1 MAWETTEDMVLDS
14 YSTCRNAERIENLSA
29 CFYSNLKTHRLW
41 ITEFSKQEVEGR
53 DERGWGNCY
62 ALKNKKQK
70 NWFPNILMELFRGEN
85 FKSEFPGTDVTT
97 STNPKF

>member
-53 DERGWGNCY
+53 DERG
-62 ALKNKKQK
+62 
-70 NWFPNILMELFRGEN
+70 
-85 FKSEFPGTDVTT
+85 
-97 STNPKF
+97 